1 MKRVVRHKRI
11 ECVSCALCAEEA
23 PAYWRMDEDGLAVL
37 VQVEKTRGAFTF
49 TPAFPQDVPVL
60 KEMEAACPAGIIRVL

>member
-23 PAYWRMDEDGLAVL
+23 PAYWRIDADGLAVL
-37 VQVEKTRGAFTF
+37 VQVDKTRGPFTF
-49 TPAFPQDVPVL
+49 TPAFPQDVRVL
-60 KEMEAACPAGIIRVL
+60 EAVEAACPAGIIRVL